1 MSYQVVFFTRTG
13 QSKRV
18 AIKIAQGLNASLIEI
33 DDHKNWKGLIG
44 YIRAGF
50 YSTVDKKVKI
60 TLNEPLDESKKIILV
75 TPLWAGGI
83 APAARAF
90 LNLQEKRL
98 VHLVVTSIG
107 STAKD
112 REGFLSVTDIVKR
125 EANEDE
131 QIDRLLNVCH

>member
-13 QSKRV
+13 HSKRV
-18 AIKIAQGLNASLIEI
+18 ADQIAQGLSTSLIEI

-50 YSTVDKKVKI
+50 YSTVDKKVNI
-60 TLNEPLDESKKIILV
+60 TLSEPLDETKKIILV

-83 APAARAF
+83 APAARVF
-90 LNLQEKRL
+90 LKSHDRNQ

-107 STAKD
+107 STVKD

-125 EANEDE
+125 DQNEDQRVDE
-131 QIDRLLNVCH
+131 LLKSCK

>member
-50 YSTVDKKVKI
+50 YSTVDKK
-60 TLNEPLDESKKIILV
+60 
-75 TPLWAGGI
+75 G
-83 APAARAF
+83 
-90 LNLQEKRL
+90 
-98 VHLVVTSIG
+98 
-107 STAKD
+107 
-112 REGFLSVTDIVKR
+112 
-125 EANEDE
+125 
-131 QIDRLLNVCH
+131 